1 MKNHDKTRNQLV
13 NELLKLRQ
21 QIAEFKITEA
31 QRKKTE
37 NLLKE
42 AVTEGKQAYE
52 TMKESETR
60 YRRLFETAQDGILIL
75 DADTGQITDVNPFLT
90 EMLGYSHKDVLGK
103 ELWDIG
109 PFKDVE
115 AGKTAFKELQ
125 KKRYIRYE
133 DLPLETKD
141 GRPIKVEFVSNVYLV
156 NGKKVIQCNIRNIT
170 VRVQAEEALRQS
182 EAFNKSIIES
192 SSDCIKVL
200 DIDGRLQFM
209 SRGGQQM
216 LKIKDIG
223 QYLNKSYDDFWKGS
237 DYYAAKEAI
246 ARARLGK
253 IGKFSGYCPTAD
265 GIPKWWDVIISPIRD
280 ATGKVDRLIAIS
292 RDITDRKQA
301 EEEIQGLNSQLKQ
314 KVMELTEANKE
325 LDAFNHTVSHDLK
338 LPLIIIGGF
347 ARRFLKGHANNLD
360 TKDKD
365 MLNAIQEHTQEMER
379 LINDLLSF
387 SRVGRRKIKPT
398 EIDIGNLVTAVL
410 EELEPLSEGRM
421 IKYDIKTLPTAYGDQ
436 TLIKQVFINL
446 LSNAIKFTTNKKT
459 AIIEVGGLTEENEN
473 VYYVKDNGMGFN
485 SQDSNK
491 LFTVFQR
498 LHGVGELEGSGVGL
512 SIVQRIVK
520 RHGGRAWAEGKVNE
534 GATFYFSLPNKISED
549 S

>member
-13 NELLKLRQ
+13 NELVKLRQ

-31 QRKKTE
+31 QRKKAE
-37 NLLKE
+37 DLLKE
-42 AVTEGKQAYE
+42 AVTEYKQAYE

-75 DADTGQITDVNPFLT
+75 DADTGRITDVNPFLT
-90 EMLGYSHKDVLGK
+90 EMLGYSHKDFLGK
-103 ELWDIG
+103 KLWDIG

-115 AGKTAFKELQ
+115 AAKGAFRELQ

-141 GRPIKVEFVSNVYLV
+141 GRPINVEFVSNVYLV
-156 NGKKVIQCNIRNIT
+156 NGKKVIQCNIRDIT
-170 VRVQAEEALRQS
+170 LRMQAEEALRQS
-182 EAFNKSIIES
+182 EAFNKSIIEN

-237 DYYAAKEAI
+237 DYQAVKEAI
-246 ARARLGK
+246 AKARLGK

-280 ATGKVDRLIAIS
+280 ATGKVDRLMAIS
-292 RDITDRKQA
+292 RDITERKQA

-347 ARRFLKGHANNLD
+347 ARRFLKGHVNNLD

-365 MLNAIQEHTQEMER
+365 MLNAIQEHTQKMEK
-379 LINDLLSF
+379 LIKDLLAF
-387 SRVGRRKIKPT
+387 SRVGRRRIKPT
-398 EIDIGNLVTAVL
+398 EIDIGNLVTTVL
-410 EELEPLSEGRM
+410 DELKPLSEGRM
-421 IKYDIKTLPTAYGDQ
+421 IKYDIKTLPTAHGDQ

-473 VYYVKDNGMGFN
+473 IYYVKDNGMGFN
-485 SQDSNK
+485 SQDSDK

-498 LHGVGELEGSGVGL
+498 LHGIEELEGSGVGL

-520 RHGGRAWAEGKVNE
+520 RHGGRVWAEGKVNE
-534 GATFYFSLPNKISED
+534 GASFYFSLSNKILGD

>member
-21 QIAEFKITEA
+21 QIVEFKITEA
-31 QRKKTE
+31 QRKKAE
-37 NLLKE
+37 DLLKE
-42 AVTEGKQAYE
+42 AMTECKQAYE

-90 EMLGYSHKDVLGK
+90 EMLGYSHNEFLGK

-115 AGKTAFKELQ
+115 AAKTAFKELQ
-125 KKRYIRYE
+125 KKEYIRYE

-170 VRVQAEEALRQS
+170 LRVQAEEALRQS
-182 EAFNKSIIES
+182 EAFNKSIIEN

-209 SRGGQQM
+209 SHGGQQM

-223 QYLNKSYDDFWKGS
+223 QYLNKSYDDFWRGS
-237 DYYAAKEAI
+237 DYHAAKEAI
-246 ARARLGK
+246 AKARLGK

-280 ATGKVDRLIAIS
+280 ATGKVDRLMAIS
-292 RDITDRKQA
+292 RDITERKQA
-301 EEEIQGLNSQLKQ
+301 EEKIQGLNSQLKQ

-347 ARRFLKGHANNLD
+347 TRRFLKGHGNNLD
-360 TKDKD
+360 TKDKN
-365 MLNAIQEHTQEMER
+365 MLNAIQEHTQKMER
-379 LINDLLSF
+379 LIKDLLVF
-387 SRVGRRKIKPT
+387 SRVGRRKIKPADMDT
-398 EIDIGNLVTAVL
+398 GNLVTAVI
-410 EELEPLSEGRM
+410 EELKPLSEGGM
-421 IKYDIKTLPTAYGDQ
+421 VKYDIKTLPPAYGDQ
-436 TLIKQVFINL
+436 ALIKQALINL

-459 AIIEVGGLTEENEN
+459 AIIEIGGWTEENEN
-473 VYYVKDNGMGFN
+473 IYYVKDNGMGFN
-485 SQDSNK
+485 SQDSDK

-498 LHGVGELEGSGVGL
+498 LHGVEELEGSGVGL
-512 SIVQRIVK
+512 SIVQRIINK
-520 RHGGRAWAEGKVNE
+520 HGGRVWAEGKVNE
-534 GATFYFSLPNKISED
+534 GASFYFSLPNKISED

>member
-1 MKNHDKTRNQLV
+1 MKNHDKTRNQLID
-13 NELLKLRQ
+13 ELLKLRQ
-21 QIAEFKITEA
+21 QIVELKITEA
-31 QRKKTE
+31 QRKKAE
-37 NLLKE
+37 DLLKE
-42 AVTEGKQAYE
+42 AMTECKQAYE

-75 DADTGQITDVNPFLT
+75 DADTGQITDVNPFLA
-90 EMLGYSHKDVLGK
+90 EMLGYSYKDLLGK

-109 PFKDVE
+109 PFKDME
-115 AGKTAFKELQ
+115 AAKTAFKELQ

-141 GRPIKVEFVSNVYLV
+141 GRPINVEFISNVYLV

-170 VRVQAEEALRQS
+170 LRVQAEEALRQS
-182 EAFNKSIIES
+182 EAFNKSIIEN

-237 DYYAAKEAI
+237 DYHAAKEAI
-246 ARARLGK
+246 AKARLGK

-280 ATGKVDRLIAIS
+280 ATGKVDRLMAIS
-292 RDITDRKQA
+292 RDITERKQA

-314 KVMELTEANKE
+314 KVLELTEANKE

-347 ARRFLKGHANNLD
+347 TRRFLKGHVNNLD

-379 LINDLLSF
+379 LIKDLLAF
-387 SRVGRRKIKPT
+387 SRVGRQKIKPI
-398 EIDIGNLVTAVL
+398 EIDMGNLVTAVL
-410 EELEPLSEGRM
+410 DELKPLSEGRM
-421 IKYDIKTLPTAYGDQ
+421 IKYDIKTLPTAHGDQ
-436 TLIKQVFINL
+436 TLIKQIFINL

-459 AIIEVGGLTEENEN
+459 AIIEVGGWTEENEN
-473 VYYVKDNGMGFN
+473 VYYVKENGMGFN
-485 SQDSNK
+485 SQDSDK

-498 LHGVGELEGSGVGL
+498 LHGIEELEGSGVGL
-512 SIVQRIVK
+512 SIVQRIIN
-520 RHGGRAWAEGKVNE
+520 RHGGRVWAEGKVNE
-534 GATFYFSLPNKISED
+534 GASFYFSLPNKISKD

>member
-1 MKNHDKTRNQLV
+1 MKNHDKTRNQLID
-13 NELLKLRQ
+13 ELVKLRQ
-21 QIAEFKITEA
+21 QIVELKITEA
-31 QRKKTE
+31 QRKKAE
-37 NLLKE
+37 DLLKE
-42 AVTEGKQAYE
+42 AMTECKQAYE

-75 DADTGQITDVNPFLT
+75 DADTGQITDVNPFLA
-90 EMLGYSHKDVLGK
+90 EMLGYSHNEFLGK
-103 ELWDIG
+103 TLWDIG

-115 AGKTAFKELQ
+115 AAKTAFKELQ

-156 NGKKVIQCNIRNIT
+156 NGKKVIQCNIRDIT
-170 VRVQAEEALRQS
+170 LRVQADEALRQS
-182 EAFNKSIIES
+182 EAFNKSIIEN

-200 DIDGRLQFM
+200 DIDGCLQFM

-237 DYYAAKEAI
+237 DYHAAKEAI
-246 ARARLGK
+246 AKARLGK

-280 ATGKVDRLIAIS
+280 AAGKVDRLMAIS
-292 RDITDRKQA
+292 RDITERKQA
-301 EEEIQGLNSQLKQ
+301 EEEIQGLDSQLKQ

-347 ARRFLKGHANNLD
+347 TRRFLKGHGNNLD

-379 LINDLLSF
+379 LIKDLLAF
-387 SRVGRRKIKPT
+387 SRVGRRKIKPADMDT
-398 EIDIGNLVTAVL
+398 GNLVTAVI
-410 EELEPLSEGRM
+410 EELKPLSEGRM
-421 IKYDIKTLPTAYGDQ
+421 VKYDIKTLTLAYGDQ
-436 TLIKQVFINL
+436 ALIKQVFINL
-446 LSNAIKFTTNKKT
+446 LSNAIKFTSNKKT
-459 AIIEVGGLTEENEN
+459 AIIEIGGWTEENEN

-491 LFTVFQR
+491 LFNVFQR
-498 LHGVGELEGSGVGL
+498 LHGIEKLEGSGVGL

-520 RHGGRAWAEGKVNE
+520 RHGGRVWAEGKVNE
-534 GATFYFSLPNKISED
+534 GATFYFSLPSKVSGD